1 MNMND
6 FLKIRIIK
14 EYKKNGEKNIF
25 ILGINPNYITNF
37 NINDEMI
44 IINTNTKNSV
54 ALSSKYRI
62 FKENLE
68 KKEVSNCI
76 EIIGTNYCYV
86 EESEFLR
93 LQELLK

>member
-14 EYKKNGEKNIF
+14 EYKKNEEKNIF

-54 ALSSKYRI
+54 ALSSEYRI

-68 KKEVSNCI
+68 KKEVSNFI

>member
-37 NINDEMI
+37 NINNEMI

-54 ALSSKYRI
+54 ALSSEYRI
-62 FKENLE
+62 FKENL
-68 KKEVSNCI
+68 
-76 EIIGTNYCYV
+76 
-86 EESEFLR
+86 
-93 LQELLK
+93 